1 MEFYDRNASK
11 GNALEYLG
19 KILKYSREELVAIG
33 DNYNDLSMITYAG
46 LGIAMGNSPQEIK
59 DKSDLVTL
67 TNEEDGV
74 AYAIENYILK

>member
-1 MEFYDRNASK
+1 
-11 GNALEYLG
+11 
-19 KILKYSREELVAIG
+19 
-33 DNYNDLSMITYAG
+33 MITYAG